1 MANTDTPFGLK
12 PVRDAGSAPYN
23 DGVEMFYVPASDS
36 TALFIGDP
44 VIRAGSGDAAG
55 VPSATRAAA
64 TGAITGVVVGFT
76 DPDSMELGY
85 GAASTDRY
93 ALVRTEPDTLYEIQV
108 NGTLAAA
115 DVGLNANI
123 SIGAGNTYN
132 RLSGVEL
139 DAATKA
145 TTATLQLRI
154 MGFAQRP
161 DNEVAADAVVY
172 VKINNS
178 TEVAGTASAG
188 I

>member
-1 MANTDTPFGLK
+1 MANVDTAFGLK
-12 PVRDAGSAPYN
+12 PVRDAGSAPYS
-23 DGVEMFYVPASDS
+23 DGVELFFVPASDS
-36 TALFIGDP
+36 TALFVGDP
-44 VIRAGSGDAAG
+44 VIRAGSADSSG
-55 VPSATRAAA
+55 VPSATRAGA
-64 TGAITGVVVGFT
+64 TGAITGVVVGFQ
-76 DPDSMELGY
+76 DPASMELGY
-85 GAASTDRY
+85 GAASTARY
-93 ALVRTEPDTLYEIQV
+93 ALVRTDPATLYEVQV

-115 DVGLNANI
+115 DVGLNANV
-123 SIGAGNTYN
+123 SLAAGSTFT
-132 RLSGVEL
+132 RRSAVEL

-161 DNEVAADAVVY
+161 DNEIGADAKVY